1 MSGSR
6 ISKSIKRNARK
17 SEKQKVQTTKPPIPT
32 VEVPT
37 LEPRNPNQEKYL
49 LALNN
54 YPQVFAMG
62 AAGVGKTY
70 LVTHWAV
77 KNIAEGNLKKMI
89 VTRPMVS
96 SDPNERLGFL
106 PGDINMKFTPWALPI
121 IDIVEDLIGKVKTA
135 EWLRLGKIEF
145 APFEFMRGRTFK
157 DDTIVILDEA
167 QNCTYNQLR
176 LFVTRLGN
184 CKCVISGD
192 PLQSDIRNSGLG
204 TILGIARRHRIQ
216 AAFCEFSSQDV
227 VRSRICQMWVGAFEK
242 EENT

>member
-6 ISKSIKRNARK
+6 VSKSIKRNARK
-17 SEKQKVQTTKPPIPT
+17 LEKQKSPPKPIPT
-32 VEVPT
+32 LEVPT
-37 LEPRNPNQEKYL
+37 LEPRNTNQEKYL

-54 YPQVFAMG
+54 YPQIFAMG

-121 IDIVEDLIGKVKTA
+121 LDIIEDLIGKVKTE
-135 EWLRLGKIEF
+135 EWLRTGKI
-145 APFEFMRGRTFK
+145 EFMRGRTFK
-157 DDTIVILDEA
+157 SDTIVILDEA
-167 QNCTYNQLR
+167 QNCTLKQIQ

-192 PLQSDIRNSGLG
+192 PMQSDIRNSGLV
-204 TILGIARRHRIQ
+204 TILNIARKHRIQ
-216 AAFCEFSSQDV
+216 AAFCEFDSSDI
-227 VRSRICQMWVGAFEK
+227 VRSRLCQMWVEAFEK
-242 EENT
+242 EEIC

>member
-1 MSGSR
+1 MSG
-6 ISKSIKRNARK
+6 SKSIKRNARK
-17 SEKQKVQTTKPPIPT
+17 VEKQKTQAQRPPIPT
-32 VEVPT
+32 VEVPN
-37 LEPRNPNQEKYL
+37 LEPRNANQEKYL

-77 KNIAEGNLKKMI
+77 KNIAEGNFKKMI

-96 SDPNERLGFL
+96 SDPSERLGFL

-121 IDIVEDLIGKVKTA
+121 LDIVEDLIGKVKTA

-145 APFEFMRGRTFK
+145 APFEYMRGRTFK
-157 DDTIVILDEA
+157 NDTIVILDEA
-167 QNCTYNQLR
+167 QNCTLKQIQ

-192 PLQSDIRNSGLG
+192 PMQSDIRNSGL
-204 TILGIARRHRIQ
+204 TTVLNIARRHRIQ
-216 AAFCEFSSQDV
+216 AAFCEFDSSDI
-227 VRSRICQMWVGAFEK
+227 VRSRLCQMWVEAFEK
-242 EENT
+242 EEIC

>member
-6 ISKSIKRNARK
+6 VSKSVKRNARK
-17 SEKQKVQTTKPPIPT
+17 LEKQNKSSPKPIP
-32 VEVPT
+32 VLEVPP
-37 LEPRNPNQEKYL
+37 LEPRNTNQEKYL

-54 YPQVFAMG
+54 YPQIFALG

-96 SDPNERLGFL
+96 SDPSERLGFL

-121 IDIVEDLIGKVKTA
+121 LDIVEDLIGKVKTD
-135 EWLRLGKIEF
+135 EWLRTGKIEF

-157 DDTIVILDEA
+157 SDTVVILDEA
-167 QNCTYNQLR
+167 QNCTISQIR
-176 LFVTRLGN
+176 LFVTRLGQ

-192 PLQSDIRNSGLG
+192 PMQSDIRNSGLVPV
-204 TILGIARRHRIQ
+204 LNIAKKHRVQ
-216 AAFCEFSSQDV
+216 AAFCEFDSKDI
-227 VRSRICQMWVGAFEK
+227 VRSRLCQMWVEAFEK
-242 EENT
+242 EENS

>member
-1 MSGSR
+1 MSG
-6 ISKSIKRNARK
+6 SKSIKRNARK
-17 SEKQKVQTTKPPIPT
+17 LEKQKTPPKAIPIL
-32 VEVPT
+32 EVPT

-77 KNIAEGNLKKMI
+77 KNISEGNFTKMI
-89 VTRPMVS
+89 ITRPMVS
-96 SDPNERLGFL
+96 SDPSERLGFL

-121 IDIVEDLIGKVKTA
+121 LDIIEDLIGKVKTA

-157 DDTIVILDEA
+157 ADTIVILDEA
-167 QNCTYNQLR
+167 QNCTFNQIK

-192 PLQSDIRNSGLG
+192 PLQTDIRNSGLVS
-204 TILGIARRHRIQ
+204 ILNIARKYRIQ
-216 AAFCEFSSQDV
+216 AAICEFDSSDI
-227 VRSRICQMWVGAFEK
+227 VRSRLCQMWVEAFEK
-242 EENT
+242 EDFS